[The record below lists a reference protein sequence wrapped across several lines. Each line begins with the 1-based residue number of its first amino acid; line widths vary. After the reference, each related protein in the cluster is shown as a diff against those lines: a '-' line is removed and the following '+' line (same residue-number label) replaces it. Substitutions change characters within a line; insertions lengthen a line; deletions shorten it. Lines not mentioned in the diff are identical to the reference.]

1 MSKKMNF
8 KNYICVVFCLPI
20 FVIVPGITV
29 DIPGSILAT
38 PLVGS
43 KLLDIPPPPLI
54 LKLEQYWQLHL
65 LDLNYLTSHIHIK
78 YWN

>member
-1 MSKKMNF
+1 LIKKFENCELKFSYYIFSQIKLSKKLNF
-8 KNYICVVFCLPI
+8 SNYVCIVFCLPI
-20 FVIVPGITV
+20 FVMVPGITV

-54 LKLEQYWQLHL
+54 LELE
-65 LDLNYLTSHIHIK
+65 
-78 YWN
+78 